1 MTRAITA
8 SGIVLLLALIG
19 AAAANQA
26 SAIEFARRAA
36 ARNATQSWNGVY
48 YKAEW
53 GMPLAV
59 VVPPTAKSQSDY
71 SWGVPSY
78 RTSPVAP
85 QYAPGYPEAG
95 VYQRRFF
102 RPVPSQPSDTTQLGV
117 YSVRGPW

>member
-1 MTRAITA
+1 MTRRITVIGLFFLF
-8 SGIVLLLALIG
+8 SLLG
-19 AAAANQA
+19 AAVAHQA
-26 SAIEFARRAA
+26 SAIEFARRSA
-36 ARNATQSWNGVY
+36 ARNSTESWNGMY

-59 VVPPTAKSQSDY
+59 VVPPTARSQSDY

-78 RTSPVAP
+78 RTSPIAP

-95 VYQRRFF
+95 VYQRRLF

>member
-1 MTRAITA
+1 MTRRITVIGLFFL
-8 SGIVLLLALIG
+8 STLLA
-19 AAAANQA
+19 AAIANQA
-26 SAIEFARRAA
+26 SAIEFARRTA
-36 ARNATQSWNGVY
+36 ARNATQSWNGMY

-95 VYQRRFF
+95 VYQRRLF